1 MSLGCGSPFAFTFF
15 VGLWSQK
22 TYVCVSGVKMSVF
35 RKIWRALFSWN
46 TRFEICPFTLLPT
59 NSGQPDCPGFAQR
72 FSWLKTLI
80 FSLSYSSKN
89 VLDNLGTKSEGLFWE
104 NVERFEYKNTSC
116 FLHVSLSCF
125 MFKRFLLALEKSSFC
140 LINRRTREL

>member
-1 MSLGCGSPFAFTFF
+1 MSL
-15 VGLWSQK
+15 
-22 TYVCVSGVKMSVF
+22 F

-104 NVERFEYKNTSC
+104 SVERFECKNTSC

-125 MFKRFLLALEKSSFC
+125 MFKRFLLALEKSYFC
-140 LINRRTREL
+140 LINRRIREFKMKVRCQKQLRLILEDLSINGCKL

>member
-22 TYVCVSGVKMSVF
+22 TYVCVSVVKMSVF

-80 FSLSYSSKN
+80 FSLSHSSKN
-89 VLDNLGTKSEGLFWE
+89 VLDNLGPKSEGLFWE